1 MKAWLA
7 ALGFVLF
14 VCPVADAQS
23 RGTRA
28 ATPSAA
34 PQAPAK
40 EPGDAIKEFQDRL
53 DGYVELRA
61 RLAKKLEPLSPTAN
75 ASELAT
81 RQEALAN
88 AIKAARKGAR
98 NGDLIPAT
106 VAAQLRTIVQN
117 DFRGRPVDARNAAF
131 EEVPGSGLPV
141 INRTY
146 PAQAAMPT
154 VPPLLLGKLPPLPDN
169 LQYRFFARHLVILD
183 GDTQIIIDYVA
194 NALPPH

>member
-34 PQAPAK
+34 PQAPVK
-40 EPGDAIKEFQDRL
+40 EPVDAVKEFQDRL

-106 VAAQLRTIVQN
+106 VAAQLLTIVQN
-117 DFRGRPVDARNAAF
+117 DFRGRPVDGEDQDA
-131 EEVPGSGLPV
+131 
-141 INRTY
+141 
-146 PAQAAMPT
+146 PA
-154 VPPLLLGKLPPLPDN
+154 
-169 LQYRFFARHLVILD
+169 
-183 GDTQIIIDYVA
+183 IIDESVGA
-194 NALPPH
+194 DDRSFRARAPQVSPLEVGHPQFGVIVRREFAIAVRVGEHDPVRDGAAQ